1 MDASWKV
8 LPQKVKKGEEKRGIK
23 EEQKMKIKER
33 ESGRES
39 LSSQALPA
47 ASEAFPAACEALPAF
62 TNLYKAPGE
71 KTASTGVHQG
81 KSIADHYWPS
91 FRKTFSLNA
100 FRG

>member
-62 TNLYKAPGE
+62 TNLYK
-71 KTASTGVHQG
+71 
-81 KSIADHYWPS
+81 
-91 FRKTFSLNA
+91 TFSL
-100 FRG
+100 RLEVEYIGMKTIGKR